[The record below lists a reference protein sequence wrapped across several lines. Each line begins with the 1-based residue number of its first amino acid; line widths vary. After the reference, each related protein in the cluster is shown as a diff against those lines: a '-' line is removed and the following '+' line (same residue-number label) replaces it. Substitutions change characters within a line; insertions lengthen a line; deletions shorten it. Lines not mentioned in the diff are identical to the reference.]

1 MKILI
6 TQCFDK
12 PNGQSNRSYLFANEL
27 QKLGHD
33 VTYYTKKYNNLDG
46 DNKLK
51 KDLKFNS
58 QIE

>member
-33 VTYYTKKYNNLDG
+33 VTYYTNKYNHLEFIN
-46 DNKLK
+46 
-51 KDLKFNS
+51 
-58 QIE
+58 QY